1 MEFLQKFIQKFNE
14 LPLSKK
20 IMIFSVLLFV
30 MTVLVIFA
38 SYKGVGNYVP
48 LYYNIPLEQ
57 SGEIIDFLKK
67 NRIEFKV
74 DDRTGTIK
82 VPKSQVYEV
91 RMMLAKAGIPGS
103 AEVGFEI
110 FDKTKF
116 GVTEF
121 VQKINY
127 MRAVQGE
134 LARSIETIKGIKS
147 ARVHIVRPKES
158 LFKDEQNP
166 PTASVIITYKP
177 GYRTLKPE
185 QIKAIVNLVANSIE
199 GMKPENVVVIDNF
212 GTVLTDMLE
221 EEENLTEG
229 AQKKI
234 EYKKKIERYYQK
246 EIQSMLE
253 RVVGKGKVVV
263 RVNADL
269 DFTKMKQT
277 QELFDPENVA
287 ERSHEKSSEKIF
299 NEKKTKGGI
308 PGVVSNVPS
317 VMAQQT
323 QQSGKANLIPIKE
336 KNHEI
341 VNYEISKTVS
351 HIEKPVGVIKRLS
364 VAVLVDGE
372 YKEVKEGKKKVK
384 KYVPRSPEEMKV
396 LKEIVKKAIGFDPK
410 RKDQIEI
417 ANVAFSY
424 KDIEELNKAIKK
436 QEMMSL
442 IMLGLKYG
450 LTIILILVIFLFVF
464 KPFLKV
470 LFERIQPP
478 EIIGEIPK
486 TVEELEK
493 EITKKGR
500 LVEEEVGE
508 EEIGKEPKKK
518 KVSAKEKVIKIV
530 EQDPEKAAR
539 LIKEWLRSRG

>member
-1 MEFLQKFIQKFNE
+1 MEFLQKLIQKFNE

-20 IMIFSVLLFV
+20 IMIFSILLFV
-30 MTVLVIFA
+30 MTVLVILA
-38 SYKGVGNYVP
+38 SYKSVGNYVP
-48 LYYNIPLEQ
+48 LYYNIPMEQ
-57 SGEIIDFLKK
+57 SGEIIDYLKK
-67 NRIEFKV
+67 NRIDFQV

-82 VPKSQVYEV
+82 VPKSRVYEV

-103 AEVGFEI
+103 NEVGFEI

-127 MRAVQGE
+127 TRAIQGE
-134 LARSIETIKGIKS
+134 LARSIETIRGIKT
-147 ARVHIVRPKES
+147 ARVHVVRPKES
-158 LFKDEQNP
+158 LFKDEQNN

-199 GMKPENVVVIDNF
+199 GMKPGNVVVIDNF
-212 GTVLTDMLE
+212 GTVLTDILNGE
-221 EEENLTEG
+221 EDLTEG

-234 EYKKKIERYYQK
+234 EYKKKIEKYYQR

-253 RVVGKGKVVV
+253 KVVGKGKVVV
-263 RVNADL
+263 RVNTDL

-277 QELFDPENVA
+277 KELFDPENIA
-287 ERSHEKSSEKIF
+287 ERSHEKSSDKTY
-299 NEKKTKGGI
+299 NLTQTKGGI

-323 QQSGKANLIPIKE
+323 KRKGNKQLLPVKE

-384 KYVPRSPEEMKV
+384 KYVPRSSEEIKI
-396 LKEIVKKAIGFDPK
+396 LKEIVKKAIGFDPN

-417 ANVAFSY
+417 ANVAFNY
-424 KDIEELNKAIKK
+424 NDLEQLNKAIKK
-436 QEMMSL
+436 QEIMSL

-464 KPFLKV
+464 KPFIKV

-478 EIIGEIPK
+478 EIVKEIPK

-493 EITKKGR
+493 EIEKKGQIIETTID
-500 LVEEEVGE
+500 EEEY
-508 EEIGKEPKKK
+508 GKRKRKISPRER
-518 KVSAKEKVIKIV
+518 VIKII
-530 EQDPEKAAR
+530 EEDPDKALKVLR
-539 LIKEWLRSRG
+539 EWLRSRS

>member
-1 MEFLQKFIQKFNE
+1 MDFLQKLIQKFNE

-20 IMIFSVLLFV
+20 ILIFSILLFI
-30 MTVLVIFA
+30 MTMFVILI
-38 SYKGVGNYVP
+38 SYKGAGSYVP
-48 LYYNIPLEQ
+48 LYYNIPMEQ

-67 NRIEFKV
+67 NRIDFKV

-82 VPKSQVYEV
+82 VPKSRVYEV

-103 AEVGFEI
+103 NEVGFEI

-127 MRAVQGE
+127 MRAIQGE
-134 LARSIETIKGIKS
+134 LARSIETIRGIKT

-212 GTVLTDMLE
+212 GTVLTDLLNGE
-221 EEENLTEG
+221 DDLTEG
-229 AQKKI
+229 TQKKI
-234 EYKKKIERYYQK
+234 EYKKKIEKYYQR

-253 RVVGKGKVVV
+253 KVVGKGKVVV

-269 DFTKMKQT
+269 DFTKMKET

-287 ERSHEKSSEKIF
+287 ERSHERDYEKIY
-299 NEKKTKGGI
+299 NKKTIKGGI

-317 VMAQQT
+317 VMAQQN
-323 QQSGKANLIPIKE
+323 QQSKKANLIPVKE

-384 KYVPRSPEEMKV
+384 KYVPRSPEEIKI
-396 LKEIVKKAIGFDPK
+396 LKEIVKKAIGFDPN

-417 ANVAFSY
+417 ANVAFNY
-424 KDIEELNKAIKK
+424 NDLEQLNKAIKK
-436 QEMMSL
+436 QELMSL
-442 IMLGLKYG
+442 IILGLKYG

-464 KPFLKV
+464 KPFIKV

-478 EIIGEIPK
+478 EIVKEIPK

-493 EITKKGR
+493 EIEKKGQIIETTID
-500 LVEEEVGE
+500 EEEY
-508 EEIGKEPKKK
+508 GKRKRKISPRER
-518 KVSAKEKVIKIV
+518 VIKII
-530 EQDPEKAAR
+530 EEDPDKALKVLR
-539 LIKEWLRSRG
+539 EWLRSRA